1 MQSGTPI
8 DRQWITVLKD
18 GRPVLDWGEALVQD
32 LLSGDFVSVDKSEY
46 GHPIRDD
53 ELDLLKRAGRIERF
67 DARQVF
73 IYSLPERPRRSIE

>member
-18 GRPVLDWGEALVQD
+18 GTPVLDWGEALFQD
-32 LLSGDFVSVDKSEY
+32 LLSGNFVSVDKSEY
-46 GHPIRDD
+46 SHPIRDD
-53 ELDLLKRAGRIERF
+53 ELDLLKRAGRVERF

-73 IYSLPERPRRSIE
+73 IYSLPERPRRTIE